1 MKKSLFPKA
10 ISLFLA
16 IALLLGIFPGTALT
30 RAEEPSKFLA
40 AIGAPNPNAIKI
52 YTAQDLDNVRKNL
65 SGSYVLMNDIDLA
78 GYSGG
83 QWEPIGGFFWD
94 SFDEDMYDYD
104 DTYDFAFTGNFDGQ
118 GHIIKNMKITG
129 NKYLFNGLFGI
140 MYGASVKNLGM
151 ENTNISILHKTAS
164 PDDDFSNPF
173 FYSGAICGLGDDD
186 SSFSNCYNTGNIS
199 SVINSGYM
207 SYSIIGGICA
217 ISGEDSSITY
227 CYNTANI
234 SASSSS
240 DNYSSSGAGGI
251 CAASY
256 GPISNCY
263 NTGNISASS
272 TGDDSFAGGICAYND
287 SAISNCY
294 NTGNIT
300 SATSNGD
307 DSFTGGISGESY
319 GYISNCYSA
328 GSISSASSDGYDSY
342 AGGICG
348 SAWGWYDDDD
358 ASITNCVV
366 LANRISAASKS
377 GSSEIISYLIGYSE
391 DEDSLKYNNLA
402 LSGISGNAKNDADRL
417 LSAAEVKNQA
427 TYTALGWDFDKV
439 WQMVP
444 GQDYPQL
451 RRSSSAG
458 ISGTDDSEKDSAEKD
473 AAEKDASE
481 KEPWQNP
488 FIDVKDSDWFYDNV
502 QYVVTKGLF
511 NGTSAATFA
520 PQNTMTRAMLF
531 TVLARLAEV
540 NTDGGE
546 TWYSLALD
554 WAVKE
559 ELTDGTG
566 PQDPVTREQIVTI
579 LWRYAEKPTGAG
591 KLSGFSDHSTV
602 SDWAARAFEWAI
614 EAGIINGK
622 NGKLVPQGQATR
634 AEVAAILH
642 RFAEIEK

>member
-1 MKKSLFPKA
+1 VKKSFFPKA
-10 ISLFLA
+10 LGLFLA

-40 AIGAPNPNAIKI
+40 AIGAPDSNAIKI

-78 GYSGG
+78 GFKGG
-83 QWEPIGGFFWD
+83 QWEPIGD
-94 SFDEDMYDYD
+94 ITFDYLD
-104 DTYDFAFTGNFDGQ
+104 DGPLSDIAFTGIFDGQ
-118 GHIIKNMKITG
+118 GYVIKNLKITG
-129 NKYLFNGLFGI
+129 DKYPFNGLFASI
-140 MYGASVKNLGM
+140 SGAIIKNLGM
-151 ENTNISILHKTAS
+151 EGTNIAISRKSAYL
-164 PDDDFSNPF
+164 DDYDSFDDYDLLDL
-173 FYSGAICGLGDDD
+173 YSFAGAICSLSED
-186 SSFSNCYNTGNIS
+186 SSISNCYNTGNIS
-199 SVINSGYM
+199 SIINSDIISISVVGGICVYDLGDSPI
-207 SYSIIGGICA
+207 SYCYNTGNVSASTTSGHSTSYAGGICA
-217 ISGEDSSITY
+217 VSNSPILN
-227 CYNTANI
+227 CYSTGNI
-234 SASSSS
+234 SASSNGNDSLAAGISS
-240 DNYSSSGAGGI
+240 YSEG
-251 CAASY
+251 Y
-256 GPISNCY
+256 ISNCY
-263 NTGNISASS
+263 NTGNINSATSD
-272 TGDDSFAGGICAYND
+272 GDDSYAGGIC
-287 SAISNCY
+287 
-294 NTGNIT
+294 
-300 SATSNGD
+300 
-307 DSFTGGISGESY
+307 
-319 GYISNCYSA
+319 GYSDGSISNCYST
-328 GSISSASSDGYDSY
+328 GNISSTSSDGYDSY

-348 SAWGWYDDDD
+348 SAWGWYYDDDK
-358 ASITNCVV
+358 SISSCVV

-417 LSAAEVKNQA
+417 ISAAEAKSQA

-458 ISGTDDSEKDSAEKD
+458 ISGTDDNEKDSSEKD

-488 FIDVKDSDWFYDNV
+488 FTDVKDSDWFYDNV

-511 NGTSAATFA
+511 NGTSATTFA

-566 PQDPVTREQIVTI
+566 PQNPVTREQIVTI

-591 KLSGFSDHSTV
+591 KLAEFSDHSTV
-602 SDWAARAFEWAI
+602 SDWAVEAFQWAI
-614 EAGIINGK
+614 EVGIINGK

-642 RFAEIEK
+642 RYAEIEK

>member
-40 AIGAPNPNAIKI
+40 AIGAPDSNAIKI

-78 GYSGG
+78 GFKGG
-83 QWEPIGGFFWD
+83 QWEPIGD
-94 SFDEDMYDYD
+94 VTFDYLEDEPSYDN
-104 DTYDFAFTGNFDGQ
+104 AFTGIFDGQ
-118 GHIIKNMKITG
+118 GYLIKNLKITG
-129 NKYLFNGLFGI
+129 DKYSFNGLFSSI
-140 MYGASVKNLGM
+140 SDAIVKNLGM
-151 ENTNISILHKTAS
+151 EGTNIAISHKPAFL
-164 PDDDFSNPF
+164 DDYDYSDIYF
-173 FYSGAICGLGDDD
+173 FVGTICSLSKD
-186 SSFSNCYNTGNIS
+186 SSISNCYNTGNIS
-199 SVINSGYM
+199 YIINSDTVSFSVAGGICAFNPGDSPI
-207 SYSIIGGICA
+207 SYCYSTGNISASVTSSDYSSSYAGGICA
-217 ISGEDSSITY
+217 ISE
-227 CYNTANI
+227 A
-234 SASSSS
+234 
-240 DNYSSSGAGGI
+240 
-251 CAASY
+251 
-256 GPISNCY
+256 PIFNCY

-272 TGDDSFAGGICAYND
+272 NEDTSFAGGICGYNGVP
-287 SAISNCY
+287 ISNCY
-294 NTGNIT
+294 STGNIT
-300 SATSNGD
+300 STTSNGD
-307 DSFTGGISGESY
+307 GSFAGGICGMSY
-319 GYISNCYSA
+319 GSVSNCYSA
-328 GSISSASSDGYDSY
+328 GNITSTSSSDYGSFT
-342 AGGICG
+342 GGICG
-348 SAWGWYDDDD
+348 GSTWGWDDDD
-358 ASITNCVV
+358 VYISNCVV
-366 LANRISAASKS
+366 LANRISAGSKS
-377 GSSEIISYLIGYSE
+377 SSSDSNSYLIGFM
-391 DEDSLKYNNLA
+391 DDDSLKYNNLA

-417 LSAAEVKNQA
+417 ISAAEAKNQA

-458 ISGTDDSEKDSAEKD
+458 ISGTDDNEKDSSEKD

-488 FIDVKDSDWFYDNV
+488 FTDVKDSDWFYDNV

-511 NGTSAATFA
+511 NGTSATTFA

-566 PQDPVTREQIVTI
+566 PQNPVTREQIVTI

-591 KLSGFSDHSTV
+591 KLAGFSDHSTV
-602 SDWAARAFEWAI
+602 SDWAVEAFQWAI
-614 EAGIINGK
+614 EVGIINGK